1 MSAVRRIIRRTFRTS
16 LAITLVTS
24 PFIVSQSVAA
34 YQRLQRHH
42 GLIRADN
49 PNPIEFGRRIE
60 LEGRTDLET
69 RTNLERR
76 TELETRTELERRIR
90 IIMADPNLDEAQ
102 KYRISERCSAETDLN
117 IAFYAS
123 EQNAKKMSAAS
134 ECVRELDAV
143 SRGRYYRSTIA
154 GLLQEHL
161 ALERE
166 FSSQFW
172 RTSKLFLF
180 APWGDVA
187 FLERI
192 VTVSGMIT
200 MNGLVLPLT
209 RSTAWT
215 WHRSLTS

>member
-60 LEGRTDLET
+60 LEGRTDLE
-69 RTNLERR
+69 RR
-76 TELETRTELERRIR
+76 TELETRIR

-102 KYRISERCSAETDLN
+102 KYRISERCSAERDLN

-166 FSSQFW
+166 FSSQSW

-209 RSTAWT
+209 
-215 WHRSLTS
+215 